1 MAFTPE
7 QNIAPDSIGDIS
19 ITITDYAN
27 PVSTDQIHY
36 SVQVLQADRSIFRVA
51 TGDLVPHLTQV
62 QVDALIG
69 FMATLRTKAET
80 ELLP

>member
-1 MAFTPE
+1 MTFTTE
-7 QNIAPDSIGDIS
+7 QNKIPDSIGDIS

-36 SVQVLQADRSIFRVA
+36 SVQVLQADGSIFRVA
-51 TGDLVPHLTQV
+51 TGNLVPHLTAGQISAL
-62 QVDALIG
+62 VD

-80 ELLP
+80 EFLP